1 LSAASAGGDSGAPQH
16 LADHVPGRTIG
27 PVETKFFT
35 FGSSR
40 DPLRLRSGESLGPVT
55 LAYETYGELSPRRD
69 NAILVFHALT
79 GSQHAAGW
87 NAAVPGVGDRWNED
101 CQQGWWDLFV
111 GPERVVDTNRF
122 FVVCANY
129 IGGCYGSSGPA
140 SARAEGG
147 ELWAAD
153 FPRVAFADVVDSQMR
168 LLEHFGIERLYA
180 VIGASTGGMAALSL
194 ATRYARRVDRVVPI
208 ASGLQTTPLQRVQ
221 NFEQIVA
228 IQSDPDFRGGR
239 YAPDAGPRR
248 GLTLARMISHKLF
261 VSLRDMEQ
269 RSTQAIEP
277 GGAGQAAH
285 GWYGVRHPLESYML
299 HQGQKLPRRFD
310 ANSYLRILDA
320 WQSFDLLREGGAGS
334 WAELFARCR
343 HQRYLQFT
351 IDSDMC
357 FAPEEQLRL
366 ELALEEAG
374 IDNAR
379 ITVHSLKGHDSFLIE
394 PHLYGPQLKFFLE
407 ES

>member
-1 LSAASAGGDSGAPQH
+1 
-16 LADHVPGRTIG
+16 
-27 PVETKFFT
+27 
-35 FGSSR
+35 
-40 DPLRLRSGESLGPVT
+40 
-55 LAYETYGELSPRRD
+55 
-69 NAILVFHALT
+69 
-79 GSQHAAGW
+79 
-87 NAAVPGVGDRWNED
+87 
-101 CQQGWWDLFV
+101 
-111 GPERVVDTNRF
+111 
-122 FVVCANY
+122 
-129 IGGCYGSSGPA
+129 
-140 SARAEGG
+140 
-147 ELWAAD
+147 
-153 FPRVAFADVVDSQMR
+153 M
-168 LLEHFGIERLYA
+168 
-180 VIGASTGGMAALSL
+180 
-194 ATRYARRVDRVVPI
+194 VPI

-228 IQSDPDFRGGR
+228 IQSDPEFRGGR

-269 RSTQAIEP
+269 RSTAAIEP
-277 GGAGQAAH
+277 GGAAPGQTAD

-334 WAELFARCR
+334 FAELFARCR

-366 ELALEEAG
+366 ELALEESG
-374 IDNAR
+374 IENVR
-379 ITVHSLKGHDSFLIE
+379 VTVHSLKGHDSFLVE

>member
-1 LSAASAGGDSGAPQH
+1 M
-16 LADHVPGRTIG
+16 
-27 PVETKFFT
+27 
-35 FGSSR
+35 
-40 DPLRLRSGESLGPVT
+40 
-55 LAYETYGELSPRRD
+55 
-69 NAILVFHALT
+69 
-79 GSQHAAGW
+79 
-87 NAAVPGVGDRWNED
+87 
-101 CQQGWWDLFV
+101 
-111 GPERVVDTNRF
+111 
-122 FVVCANY
+122 
-129 IGGCYGSSGPA
+129 
-140 SARAEGG
+140 
-147 ELWAAD
+147 
-153 FPRVAFADVVDSQMR
+153 VDSQMR
-168 LLEHFGIERLYA
+168 LLDHFGIERLHA
-180 VIGASTGGMAALSL
+180 VVGASTGGMACLSL
-194 ATRYARRVDRVVPI
+194 ATRYPQRVDRVVPI

-228 IQSDPDFRGGR
+228 IQSDPDFRAGR
-239 YAPDAGPRR
+239 YAPGAGPRR
-248 GLTLARMISHKLF
+248 GLALARMISHKLF

-269 RSTQAIEP
+269 RSSAAIEP
-277 GGAGQAAH
+277 VEEAN

-320 WQSFDLLREGGAGS
+320 WQSFDLLREGGAS
-334 WAELFARCR
+334 DFAELFARCR

-374 IDNAR
+374 IENVR
-379 ITVHSLKGHDSFLIE
+379 VTVHSTKGHDSFLIE

>member
-1 LSAASAGGDSGAPQH
+1 LSAPNAGSGDAAPH
-16 LADHVPGRTIG
+16 LADHIPGRTIG
-27 PVETKFFT
+27 PVETRFFT
-35 FGSSR
+35 FGSAR
-40 DPLRLRSGESLGPVT
+40 DPLRLRSGETLGPVT
-55 LAYETYGELSPRRD
+55 IAYETYGELSAARD

-87 NAAVPGVGDRWNED
+87 NAAVPGVGDRWNDE
-101 CQQGWWDLFV
+101 CRQGWWDLFV
-111 GPERVVDTNRF
+111 GPQRVVDTERF

-129 IGGCYGSSGPA
+129 LGGCYGSSGPA
-140 SARAEGG
+140 SPRPDRG
-147 ELWAAD
+147 ERWGPD
-153 FPRVAFADVVDSQMR
+153 FPRIAFADVVDSQMR
-168 LLEHFGIERLYA
+168 LLDHLGIDRLYA
-180 VIGASTGGMAALSL
+180 VVGASTGGMACLSL
-194 ATRYARRVDRVVPI
+194 ATRYPQRVDRVVPI

-228 IQSDPDFRGGR
+228 IQSDPEFRAGR
-239 YAPDAGPRR
+239 YAPDGGPRR

-269 RSTQAIEP
+269 RSSAAIEP
-277 GGAGQAAH
+277 VEEAN

-320 WQSFDLLREGGAGS
+320 WQSFDLLREGGAAGF
-334 WAELFARCR
+334 AGLFARCR

-366 ELALEEAG
+366 ELALEEVG
-374 IDNAR
+374 IENAR
-379 ITVHSLKGHDSFLIE
+379 ITVHSLKGHDSFLVE